1 MAHVLA
7 VGVAWPSAPGQAGLA
22 GLAGQGGVGER
33 IAGGLAAGVIITA

>member
-22 GLAGQGGVGER
+22 GQGGLGER